1 MTVSIELSGL
11 LAKSVTAYTSSVI
24 VRSVITPDLGPRLR
38 ALLESCDA
46 DVALALADLG
56 LRDYR
61 TRYSGVVRLL
71 AAEGPSSIGRI
82 AEALG
87 VTHSAASQTVAE
99 MERRGYLALRAGTDA
114 RQRLVSL
121 TAKTK
126 RLLPAINAE
135 WDATEAAAAALDA
148 ELPYPLSTLIDDLAA
163 ALDRRRFRDR
173 IADAAAALPD
183 SEHRTILMAARD

>member
-1 MTVSIELSGL
+1 
-11 LAKSVTAYTSSVI
+11 
-24 VRSVITPDLGPRLR
+24 
-38 ALLESCDA
+38 
-46 DVALALADLG
+46 
-56 LRDYR
+56 
-61 TRYSGVVRLL
+61 VVRLL